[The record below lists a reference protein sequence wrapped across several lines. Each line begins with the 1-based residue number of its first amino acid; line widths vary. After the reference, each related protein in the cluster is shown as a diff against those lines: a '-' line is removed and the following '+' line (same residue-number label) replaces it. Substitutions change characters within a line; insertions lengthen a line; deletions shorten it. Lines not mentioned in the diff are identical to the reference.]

1 MIIMYTWT
9 RIGSPEK
16 MSSFALIPRPFTFM
30 IRTPVLIVTIQ
41 QIVQDT
47 GEVIRCWP
55 ACFVERRNLFPLQ
68 AKSKARQTV
77 AQKSRWLH
85 RHRVPVEAARWT
97 SATDSVF
104 RRRRRRHPCQFERK
118 MKSVST
124 TNVLFTL
131 SLKRI
136 V

>member
-1 MIIMYTWT
+1 
-9 RIGSPEK
+9 
-16 MSSFALIPRPFTFM
+16 M

-47 GEVIRCWP
+47 GEIVRCWP
-55 ACFVERRNLFPLQ
+55 ACFIERRNLFPLQ
-68 AKSKARQTV
+68 ANSKARQTV

-85 RHRVPVEAARWT
+85 PDRVSIEATRWT

-104 RRRRRRHPCQFERK
+104 SSPPPT
-118 MKSVST
+118 SVSILAE
-124 TNVLFTL
+124 NEISVNDERLFIL
-131 SLKRI
+131 SSQRI